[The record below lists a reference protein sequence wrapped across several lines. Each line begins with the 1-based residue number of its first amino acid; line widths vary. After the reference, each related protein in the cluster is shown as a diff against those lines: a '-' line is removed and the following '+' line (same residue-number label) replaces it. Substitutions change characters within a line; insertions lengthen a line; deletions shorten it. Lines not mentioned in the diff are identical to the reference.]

1 MDAIS
6 EKNDYEKH
14 VIVLTDGQVN
24 EPEAIIQLLGI
35 MYSSKIART
44 HMIGVGD
51 GISY

>member
-35 MYSSKIART
+35 IFYILPVLFFSFI
-44 HMIGVGD
+44 
-51 GISY
+51 